1 MKGQKIICK
10 FCSQPKKIV
19 SGFCRYVCW
28 LHIYYVML
36 QVGTAVVTGQ
46 NGRLA
51 MGRLGSLCEQVNK
64 YTIEEISKKK
74 TTTIVTYMYTE
85 TSL

>member
-1 MKGQKIICK
+1 M
-10 FCSQPKKIV
+10 FAS
-19 SGFCRYVCW
+19 FTFT
-28 LHIYYVML
+28 IYYVLL

-64 YTIEEISKKK
+64 YITEEISKKK
-74 TTTIVTYMYTE
+74 PTTIVTYIYTE

>member
-1 MKGQKIICK
+1 
-10 FCSQPKKIV
+10 
-19 SGFCRYVCW
+19 
-28 LHIYYVML
+28 
-36 QVGTAVVTGQ
+36 VGTAVVTGQ

-74 TTTIVTYMYTE
+74 KTTTIVTYMYTE